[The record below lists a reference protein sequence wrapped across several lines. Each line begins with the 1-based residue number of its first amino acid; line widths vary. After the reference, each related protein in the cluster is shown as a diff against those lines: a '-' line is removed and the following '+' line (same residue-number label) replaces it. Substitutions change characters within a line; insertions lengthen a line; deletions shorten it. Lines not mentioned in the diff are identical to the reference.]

1 MIYHFLRFSKLNTLL
16 SIRCILRV
24 KFKKIGNLIWSRA
37 RQRFYFQN
45 HKNLKNVHFLF
56 VRNFLLLQETS
67 FQFVCQKSLHPNLQQ
82 GSERVLKHSK
92 QSNMIKSKKS
102 WSTQEGILYCT
113 EWVFEPAILE
123 QRRVKR
129 AGTVV
134 SPIAQIS

>member
-1 MIYHFLRFSKLNTLL
+1 
-16 SIRCILRV
+16 
-24 KFKKIGNLIWSRA
+24 
-37 RQRFYFQN
+37 
-45 HKNLKNVHFLF
+45 
-56 VRNFLLLQETS
+56 
-67 FQFVCQKSLHPNLQQ
+67 
-82 GSERVLKHSK
+82 
-92 QSNMIKSKKS
+92 MIKRKKS

>member
-1 MIYHFLRFSKLNTLL
+1 M
-16 SIRCILRV
+16 
-24 KFKKIGNLIWSRA
+24 KIVSS
-37 RQRFYFQN
+37 
-45 HKNLKNVHFLF
+45 NVHFLF

-92 QSNMIKSKKS
+92 QSNMIKSKRS